1 MFDARRLQAQ
11 LVLKGKKTEDVANA
25 LDINTATYYRKLNR
39 NGDFTREEME
49 KMISFL
55 EIEEPMAIFFAEA
68 DA

>member
-1 MFDARRLQAQ
+1 MFNSRRLQAQ
-11 LVLKGKKTEDVANA
+11 LVLKGKKPEDVANA
-25 LDINTATYYRKLNR
+25 LDINIATYYRKLKS
-39 NGDFTREEME
+39 GDFTRKEME